1 MCFENNIV
9 RINHL
14 KLISNSIHTL
24 NEAVMLTQ
32 LSFYTFWYNHEIKPL
47 LLARLQHV
55 T

>member
-24 NEAVMLTQ
+24 NEAVMLTP

-47 LLARLQHV
+47 LLAHLQHV